1 MMSSHGASR
10 ELDLQVDGLKLEAR
24 LHKAKGKAGA
34 VVAPPHP
41 LYGGSMTNPV
51 VEITVE
57 ALLENGVS
65 ALAFNYRGTEASEG
79 VASSSLLA
87 STADYGAALGA
98 LRAEVSG
105 PIIAAGYSFGAGTA
119 LLRAHDEP
127 DLLGL
132 ILVAPPLG
140 MLRSED
146 LAAFTGNVLLVVGD
160 DDDYSPIP
168 ELKALLAQV
177 PSVKLEI
184 LPGVDH
190 FFHFGGLPALF
201 ALLKEHVESWPI
213 EPSHVLPP

>member
-1 MMSSHGASR
+1 MSTQETSR
-10 ELDLQVDGLKLEAR
+10 QLEVQADGLALEAR
-24 LHKAKGKAGA
+24 LHKAKGQAGA

-51 VEITVE
+51 VEITVQ
-57 ALLENGVS
+57 ALLETGVS
-65 ALAFNYRGTEASEG
+65 ALAFNFRGTEASQG
-79 VASSSLLA
+79 VATSSLEA
-87 STADYGAALGA
+87 STADYSAVLGA

-105 PIIAAGYSFGAGTA
+105 PTIAAGYSFGAGTA
-119 LLRAHDEP
+119 LLAVRDEP
-127 DLLGL
+127 SVLGL

-146 LAAFTGNVLLVVGD
+146 LAAFKGKVLLVVGD

-168 ELKALLAQV
+168 ELRQLLAAA
-177 PSVKLEI
+177 PHVKLEV

-201 ALLKEHVESWPI
+201 TLLKDEIESW
-213 EPSHVLPP
+213 LK

>member
-1 MMSSHGASR
+1 MISHEASR
-10 ELDLQVDGLKLEAR
+10 QLKVEVEGLALEAR
-24 LHKAKGKAGA
+24 LHKARGEGGA

-57 ALLENGVS
+57 ALLKMGVS
-65 ALAFNYRGTEASEG
+65 ALAFNFRGTEASEG
-79 VASSSLLA
+79 VATESLEA
-87 STADYGAALGA
+87 STADYGAMLTT

-119 LLRAHDEP
+119 LLSVRDEP
-127 DLLGL
+127 AVLGL

-140 MLRSED
+140 MLRGED
-146 LAAFTGNVLLVVGD
+146 LAAFNGKVLLVVGD
-160 DDDYSPIP
+160 DDDYSPLP
-168 ELKALLAQV
+168 ELRELLAAA
-177 PSVKLEI
+177 PNVKLAV

-201 ALLKEHVESWPI
+201 TLLKDELESW
-213 EPSHVLPP
+213 LK